1 MKAVIIAAGNSSRLW
16 QKTNKTPK
24 TLLPYQNGTIL
35 STIMNNIAEAGID
48 EFVFILGYKSEYIT
62 NYLNEN
68 HSFGYQTDIIL
79 NPEFQRGNGLSV
91 LLANEIITDEP
102 FILSMS
108 DHVVTPSAIQ
118 RIINDPRD
126 KNLLLIDKRIND
138 IFDIDDATKVWTNG
152 NHIEKINKN
161 LTEYNG
167 IDCGIFRL
175 TPRFFEAMRFQEK
188 NGKESISAGVEV
200 LIQNNDMEACFMNPK
215 ETWIDIDTPDAYH
228 YAVDQFNKKISI

>member
-16 QKTNKTPK
+16 PKTNKTPK

-35 STIMNNIAEAGID
+35 STIMHNIADAGID
-48 EFVFILGYKSEYIT
+48 EFVFILGFKPEYIKK
-62 NYLNEN
+62 YLDEN
-68 HSFGYQTDIIL
+68 HSFGFQTDIII

-91 LLANEIITDEP
+91 LLANKIITDQP

-108 DHVVTPSAIQ
+108 DHVVTPSAIK
-118 RIINDPRD
+118 RIIKDPRD

-138 IFDIDDATKVWTNG
+138 IFDIDDATKVWTNS
-152 NHIEKINKN
+152 NRIEKINKN

-175 TPRFFEAMRFQEK
+175 TPRFFGAMREQEK
-188 NGKESISAGVEV
+188 LGKESISAGVEV
-200 LIQNNDMEACFMNPK
+200 LIQNNDMEACFMEPE

-228 YAVDQFNKKISI
+228 YALDKYSIKTIL